1 MVGHDIIVVGAS
13 AGGVD
18 ALCQLVSDL
27 PPDLPAAVFVVLHVS
42 PQGTS
47 VLPNILNRCR
57 QKRYQDG
64 SFRVAHAKDGEV
76 IAHGR
81 IYVALPDHH
90 LLLKNGYVRVA
101 RGAKENSHRPAVD
114 PLFRTAA
121 QVYGKR
127 VVGIVLSGVLDDG
140 TAGLVAVKLQGGVAV
155 VQDPEEA
162 LYTGMP
168 CSAIENVDVDHIL
181 RVSDITPVLVNL
193 AYEPVSGE
201 AGVSSDMK
209 MESDMAELELG
220 AMQSSNRPGKPSPFA
235 CPECAGVLWEL
246 DEGRVLRFRCRT
258 GHAYSVGT
266 LLAEQSEAQEAAL
279 WSALRALEEKAAL
292 IERMAI
298 QARDRNQPFSAKHF
312 EKQAQD
318 LRQRAILVRQIILKD
333 EGDGQLEAKGN
344 GRLKAN
350 SQIVGDT
357 DDVNSLKLVVCAS
370 SAGGLNA
377 LTQVLSALP
386 ANFPA
391 AVVIVQHLS
400 REHPSQLAHILS
412 QRTTLTVKEAENGD
426 CLEPGKVYI
435 APADYHLLINSNGTL
450 GLSQSELVHF
460 VRPSADLLFES
471 AAAKFKERV
480 IGVIFTGK
488 GTDGD
493 MGVQAIKKMGGKV
506 IAQDQATSECFS
518 MPESAINTGSVDWVM
533 PLDEIAATL
542 MNLLTQN
549 KTEETGLSPHVD
561 KDDQSS

>member
-1 MVGHDIIVVGAS
+1 M
-13 AGGVD
+13 
-18 ALCQLVSDL
+18 
-27 PPDLPAAVFVVLHVS
+27 
-42 PQGTS
+42 
-47 VLPNILNRCR
+47 
-57 QKRYQDG
+57 
-64 SFRVAHAKDGEV
+64 
-76 IAHGR
+76 
-81 IYVALPDHH
+81 
-90 LLLKNGYVRVA
+90 
-101 RGAKENSHRPAVD
+101 
-114 PLFRTAA
+114 
-121 QVYGKR
+121 
-127 VVGIVLSGVLDDG
+127 
-140 TAGLVAVKLQGGVAV
+140 
-155 VQDPEEA
+155 QDPEEA
-162 LYTGMP
+162 QYSGMP
-168 CSAIENVDVDHIL
+168 YSAIENVDVDHIL
-181 RVSDITPVLVNL
+181 RVCDITPVLVNL

-201 AGVSSDMK
+201 NSVSSDMK
-209 MESDMAELELG
+209 MASDMADLELG
-220 AMQSSNRPGKPSPFA
+220 ARQSSNRPGKPSPFA

-246 DEGRVLRFRCRT
+246 DEGGVLRFRCRT

-279 WSALRALEEKAAL
+279 WSELRALEEKASL

-318 LRQRAILVRQIILKD
+318 LRQRAILIRQIILKG
-333 EGDGQLEAKGN
+333 EGN
-344 GRLKAN
+344 GQLKAN
-350 SQIVGDT
+350 SQMVKEQGIGNRGV

-386 ANFPA
+386 ADFPA

-400 REHPSQLAHILS
+400 REYPSQLADILN
-412 QRTTLTVKEAENGD
+412 QRTTLTVKEAESGD
-426 CLEPGKVYI
+426 RLKSGKVYI
-435 APADYHLLINSNGTL
+435 APADHHLLINSNGTL

-518 MPESAINTGSVDWVM
+518 MPESAINTGSVDWVV

-542 MNLLTQN
+542 INLLTQN